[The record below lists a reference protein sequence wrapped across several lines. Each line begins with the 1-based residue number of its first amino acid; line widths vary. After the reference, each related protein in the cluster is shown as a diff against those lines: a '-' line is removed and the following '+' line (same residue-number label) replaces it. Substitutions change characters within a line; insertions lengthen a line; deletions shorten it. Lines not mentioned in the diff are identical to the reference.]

1 MSESWL
7 NKVGSV
13 IPRGF
18 SRYFLLEALKE
29 KSLTGK
35 QIIDL
40 ANEKTGGRWAPSPG
54 LIYPLI
60 GRLLDEGLIEEVS
73 DGKYRI
79 SKKGKSTLGELDSFN
94 DYVKKQLDVVF
105 RLANIGEFLAS
116 DMIER
121 VSTIGNLLSSNVG
134 KMTNQE
140 TEKYKNFL
148 KSELEKLEKSA
159 KSKK

>member
-1 MSESWL
+1 MIDSWL
-7 NKVGSV
+7 NKVGSA

-40 ANEKTGGRWAPSPG
+40 ASEKTGGRWSPSPG

-79 SKKGKSTLGELDSFN
+79 SKKGKLTLSELDSFN

-121 VSTIGNLLSSNVG
+121 VTTLGNLLSSNVG
-134 KMTNQE
+134 KMTSQE

-148 KSELEKLEKSA
+148 KSELEKLEKST

>member
-1 MSESWL
+1 M
-7 NKVGSV
+7 
-13 IPRGF
+13 
-18 SRYFLLEALKE
+18 
-29 KSLTGK
+29 
-35 QIIDL
+35 
-40 ANEKTGGRWAPSPG
+40 
-54 LIYPLI
+54 
-60 GRLLDEGLIEEVS
+60 IEEVS

-79 SKKGKSTLGELDSFN
+79 SKKGKLTLSELDSFN

-121 VSTIGNLLSSNVG
+121 VTTLGNLLSSNVG
-134 KMTNQE
+134 KMTSQE

-148 KSELEKLEKSA
+148 KSELEKLEKST

>member
-1 MSESWL
+1 MAESWL
-7 NKVGSV
+7 NKVGSA

-29 KSLTGK
+29 KPLSGK

-40 ANEKTGGRWAPSPG
+40 ANEKTGGKWSPSPG

-60 GRLLDEGLIEEVS
+60 GRLLDESLIEEVS
-73 DGKYRI
+73 DGKYKI

-134 KMTNQE
+134 KMTSQE
-140 TEKYKNFL
+140 TEKYRQFL

>member
-7 NKVGSV
+7 NKVGSA

-40 ANEKTGGRWAPSPG
+40 ANEKTCGRWSPSPG

-60 GRLLDEGLIEEVS
+60 GRLLDESLIEEVS

-140 TEKYKNFL
+140 TEKYRKFL

-159 KSKK
+159 KLKK

>member
-1 MSESWL
+1 MIESLL
-7 NKVGSV
+7 NKVGSA

-40 ANEKTGGRWAPSPG
+40 ANEKTGGRWSPSPG

-73 DGKYRI
+73 DGKYKI
-79 SKKGKSTLGELDSFN
+79 SKKGKTTLGELDS
-94 DYVKKQLDVVF
+94 VKKQLDVVF

-121 VSTIGNLLSSNVG
+121 VTTLGNLLSSNVG
-134 KMTNQE
+134 KMTSQE
-140 TEKYKNFL
+140 TEKYRNFL
-148 KSELEKLEKSA
+148 KSELEKLEKST

>member
-1 MSESWL
+1 M
-7 NKVGSV
+7 
-13 IPRGF
+13 
-18 SRYFLLEALKE
+18 
-29 KSLTGK
+29 
-35 QIIDL
+35 
-40 ANEKTGGRWAPSPG
+40 
-54 LIYPLI
+54 I

-79 SKKGKSTLGELDSFN
+79 SKKGKSTLGELESFN

>member
-1 MSESWL
+1 MIESLL
-7 NKVGSV
+7 NKVGSA

-40 ANEKTGGRWAPSPG
+40 ASEKTGGRWSPSPG

-73 DGKYRI
+73 DGKYKI
-79 SKKGKSTLGELDSFN
+79 SKKGKTTLGELDSFN

-121 VSTIGNLLSSNVG
+121 VTTLGNLLSSNVG
-134 KMTNQE
+134 KMTSQE
-140 TEKYKNFL
+140 TEKYRKFL
-148 KSELEKLEKSA
+148 KSELEKLEKST

>member
-1 MSESWL
+1 MIESLL
-7 NKVGSV
+7 NKVGSA

-40 ANEKTGGRWAPSPG
+40 ASEKTGGRWSPSPG

-73 DGKYRI
+73 DGKYKI
-79 SKKGKSTLGELDSFN
+79 SKKGKTTLGELDSFN

-121 VSTIGNLLSSNVG
+121 VTTLGNLLSSNVG
-134 KMTNQE
+134 KMTSQE
-140 TEKYKNFL
+140 TEKYRNFL
-148 KSELEKLEKSA
+148 KSELEKLEKST
-159 KSKK
+159 KSK

>member
-1 MSESWL
+1 MIESLL
-7 NKVGSV
+7 NKVGSA

-40 ANEKTGGRWAPSPG
+40 ASEKTGGRWSPSPG

-73 DGKYRI
+73 DGKYKI
-79 SKKGKSTLGELDSFN
+79 SKKGKTTLGELDSFN

-121 VSTIGNLLSSNVG
+121 VTTLGNLLSSNVG
-134 KMTNQE
+134 KMTSQE
-140 TEKYKNFL
+140 TEKYRNFL
-148 KSELEKLEKSA
+148 KSELEKLEKST

>member
-1 MSESWL
+1 MIDSWL
-7 NKVGSV
+7 NKVGSA

-40 ANEKTGGRWAPSPG
+40 ASEKTGGRWSPSPG

-79 SKKGKSTLGELDSFN
+79 SKKGKLTLSELDSFN

-121 VSTIGNLLSSNVG
+121 VTTLGNLLSSNVG
-134 KMTNQE
+134 KMTSQE

-148 KSELEKLEKSA
+148 KSELEKLEKSS

>member
-1 MSESWL
+1 MRNTKW
-7 NKVGSV
+7 K
-13 IPRGF
+13 
-18 SRYFLLEALKE
+18 
-29 KSLTGK
+29 
-35 QIIDL
+35 
-40 ANEKTGGRWAPSPG
+40 
-54 LIYPLI
+54 
-60 GRLLDEGLIEEVS
+60 
-73 DGKYRI
+73 I

-134 KMTNQE
+134 KMTGQE
-140 TEKYKNFL
+140 TEKYRKFL

>member
-40 ANEKTGGRWAPSPG
+40 ANEKTGGRLSPSPG

>member
-40 ANEKTGGRWAPSPG
+40 ANEKTGGRWSPSPG

-60 GRLLDEGLIEEVS
+60 GRLLDESLIEEVS

-148 KSELEKLEKSA
+148 KTELEKLEKST